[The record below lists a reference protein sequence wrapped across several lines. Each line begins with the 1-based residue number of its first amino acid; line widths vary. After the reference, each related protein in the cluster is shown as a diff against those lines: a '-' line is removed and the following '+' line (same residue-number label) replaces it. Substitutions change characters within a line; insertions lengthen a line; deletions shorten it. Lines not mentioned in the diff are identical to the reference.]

1 MHDFR
6 MTDGIK
12 NRNLIFDI
20 VVPYS
25 VKMGDNAIKALISEK
40 IQREDEN
47 LNAVI
52 TVDKEMT

>member
-12 NRNLIFDI
+12 NRNLIFDV
-20 VVPYS
+20 VVPFS
-25 VKMGDNAIKALISEK
+25 VKISDNEVKRLISEK
-40 IQREDEN
+40 IKEEDEN